1 MLAFLFLFV
10 ALGRLYRDMVKQPET
25 RALLI
30 SAALL
35 VLGGVVF
42 YTRVEHWSVLNAV
55 YFCVVTLGTVGYGDI
70 TPTTDL
76 GKLFTIFYIILGLGI
91 VGGFFAT
98 AGKLFHPGRFLER
111 EASHL
116 KRDLHQDAAPS
127 VEQIDSK

>member
-1 MLAFLFLFV
+1 MIAFLLIFV

-30 SAALL
+30 AATLLL
-35 VLGGVVF
+35 VVGAVF
-42 YTRVEHWSVLNAV
+42 YTRVEHWTVLNAV

-76 GKLFTIFYIILGLGI
+76 GKLFTIFYIIVGLGI

-98 AGKLFHPGRFLER
+98 VGRLIHPGLFVEREKALLER
-111 EASHL
+111 ETQPGDTPPTQAN
-116 KRDLHQDAAPS
+116 
-127 VEQIDSK
+127 DS